1 MTRLKTGGRT
11 AGTPNKRTQDLIQR
25 LDDLGLDPLAGL
37 AAIAND
43 ATAPL
48 ELRARVLADLMGY
61 IYARRKSL
69 DESAAHQASISINI
83 GIPQPPKLVVDEL
96 QG

>member
-1 MTRLKTGGRT
+1 MTRLKTGGRS
-11 AGTPNKRTQDLIQR
+11 AGTPNKRTQDLMER
-25 LDDLGLDPLAGL
+25 LDALGVDPLAGL

-48 ELRARVLADLMGY
+48 ELRARVQLEFMSYLY
-61 IYARRKSL
+61 PKRKAL
-69 DESAAHQASISINI
+69 DESAAQLASISIVI

>member
-1 MTRLKTGGRT
+1 ME
-11 AGTPNKRTQDLIQR
+11 R
-25 LDDLGLDPLAGL
+25 LDALGVDPLAGL

-48 ELRARVLADLMGY
+48 ELRARVQMDLMGY
-61 IYARRKSL
+61 LFPRRKAL
-69 DESAAHQASISINI
+69 DINTNEDHSISINI